1 MTGNDILDN
10 ALALMFEERQRS
22 PDYVSYAPRILNML
36 LPETFGV
43 NNQLRRLAGKEPLA
57 APPVISTL
65 EEEVAY
71 EDDLARSVL
80 PWGLAAW
87 LLMGD
92 EEGRYPDYL
101 SMYIQQANRATQLI
115 PEQVEDVYADA

>member
-65 EEEVAY
+65 EEEVVY
-71 EDDLARSVL
+71 EDDLVRSVL

>member
-71 EDDLARSVL
+71 EDDLVRSVL

>member
-57 APPVISTL
+57 APPVISML

-71 EDDLARSVL
+71 EDDLVRSVL

-115 PEQVEDVYADA
+115 PEQVEDVYAGA